1 MFALLAERR
10 SLDKLHIHNDRG
22 TQKRHK
28 KKLKKKRSGV
38 GWGEHLLVLMY
49 PDRMVR
55 SVADLIRLL

>member
-28 KKLKKKRSGV
+28 KKKKRSGV

-49 PDRMVR
+49 PDRKVR
-55 SVADLIRLL
+55 SVADLIRLQ